1 VIYILVPTF
10 ARLEDTKRFLN
21 SIHKSIESPYK
32 ILLID
37 DHPDKITYKNVD
49 EDDEIEV
56 ITSNKELW
64 WVGSINLGIQNLFEK
79 HNLKDDDF
87 VIFANNDV
95 QIDKDSFNALHAELL
110 KNNKQIVH
118 PRTIDH
124 NGFEVSS
131 GAKIY
136 SFFPYITKH
145 PKNFLN
151 NKQTIDM
158 GTARF
163 LMMSGYVLNEVGFI
177 NDDLVQ
183 YGGDNDFTL
192 SARRYHSIYSY
203 IIRDSICILQD
214 THTGIKNH
222 KLKNV
227 SELYNSF
234 FSIRSPNNIKYR
246 YIFFKKFFGK
256 IFAFF
261 IVASLIFNTLFKYFF
276 YIKRR

>member
-1 VIYILVPTF
+1 MIYILVPTF

-124 NGFEVSS
+124 NAIS
-131 GAKIY
+131 
-136 SFFPYITKH
+136 
-145 PKNFLN
+145 
-151 NKQTIDM
+151 
-158 GTARF
+158 
-163 LMMSGYVLNEVGFI
+163 
-177 NDDLVQ
+177 
-183 YGGDNDFTL
+183 
-192 SARRYHSIYSY
+192 
-203 IIRDSICILQD
+203 
-214 THTGIKNH
+214 
-222 KLKNV
+222 
-227 SELYNSF
+227 
-234 FSIRSPNNIKYR
+234 
-246 YIFFKKFFGK
+246 
-256 IFAFF
+256 
-261 IVASLIFNTLFKYFF
+261 
-276 YIKRR
+276 